1 MRYLV
6 ITLLSFLLTI
16 PVSYAQ
22 DAPPAD
28 RVILISIDGFRPDFY
43 LEPHRPA
50 PMLQQMAREGAHAK
64 GVRGVF
70 PSVTYPSHTTLVT
83 GARPANHGILYNR
96 DPEEG
101 WNFFYENITAPTLWA
116 LVAENG
122 GITANV
128 GWPVTVGAAIDF
140 NVVIS
145 GALSN
150 SDLSDDPI
158 RDLTT
163 PEGLF
168 EELEREATGRL
179 DVGYDLSNSNPAKE
193 GRVAEMASYLIAQH
207 QPQLLTVALQVTDSF
222 QHRYGREAPAVD
234 RALAAADRAVA
245 RIMEELERHDLLER
259 TAFVISG
266 DHGFSD
272 IDLRVQPNVW
282 LADASLYDTEDPRAS
297 RARFETSGGAAFLYL
312 RDADDRAAVDL
323 VTELL
328 DDAPESL
335 ARWFRVLDREALEAE
350 RAHPKAPLAL
360 SAVDG
365 VSFAGGVEGGLL
377 IEGSGGTH
385 GHLSDFPNMHTGLV
399 LWGSGVRTGAVAPLV
414 GMEDIAPTVAYLL
427 GLTLDAPD
435 GTVLRGVVE

>member
-1 MRYLV
+1 MRYLFV
-6 ITLLSFLLTI
+6 VLLSFLLCVPTGH
-16 PVSYAQ
+16 AQ
-22 DAPPAD
+22 ETPPAD

-43 LEPHRPA
+43 LEPQRPA

-83 GARPANHGILYNR
+83 GARPANHGILLNR
-96 DPEEG
+96 DPERG
-101 WNFFYENITAPTLWA
+101 WNFFFDDITTTTLWG
-116 LVAENG
+116 LVKDHG
-122 GITANV
+122 GTTANV
-128 GWPVTVGAAIDF
+128 GWPVTVGAPIDF

-145 GALSN
+145 GALAN
-150 SDLSDDPI
+150 SDLADDPI
-158 RDLTT
+158 RELTT

-168 EELEREATGRL
+168 SELEREATGRL
-179 DVGYDLSNSNPAKE
+179 DVTYDLSNSNPAKE

-234 RALAAADRAVA
+234 RALAAADRAIA

-272 IDLRVQPNVW
+272 IHLRVQPNVW
-282 LADASLYDTEDPRAS
+282 LAEAGLYDANDPQSS

-312 RDADDRAAVDL
+312 ADAEDSEAVDTI
-323 VTELL
+323 TELL
-328 DDAPESL
+328 DTLPPQE
-335 ARWFRVLDREALEAE
+335 ARWIRVLDRDFLDEE
-350 RAHPKAPLAL
+350 RAHPTAPVAL

-365 VSFAGGVEGGLL
+365 VTFGGGINGGVLGAA
-377 IEGSGGTH
+377 SGGTH
-385 GHLSDFPNMHTGLV
+385 GHLPDFPDMNTGLV
-399 LWGSGVRTGAVAPLV
+399 LWGSGVRAGAVAPLV

>member
-6 ITLLSFLLTI
+6 VTLLSVLLTI
-16 PVSYAQ
+16 PVSHAQ

-28 RVILISIDGFRPDFY
+28 HVVLISIDGFRPDFY

-50 PMLQQMAREGAHAK
+50 PMLQQMAREGAHAR

-83 GARPANHGILYNR
+83 GARPANHGILLNR
-96 DPEEG
+96 NPGSD
-101 WNFFYENITAPTLWA
+101 WNFFYDDITTPTLWE
-116 LVAENG
+116 LVREHG
-122 GITANV
+122 GTTVNV
-128 GWPVTVGAAIDF
+128 GWPVTVGAPIDY

-145 GALSN
+145 GALS
-150 SDLSDDPI
+150 SSSLADDPI

-163 PEGLF
+163 PAGLF

-179 DVGYDLSNSNPAKE
+179 DVNYDLSNRNPAKE

-207 QPQLLTVALQVTDSF
+207 QPQLLTVALQVTDAI

-245 RIMEELERHDLLER
+245 RIMEELEQHGLLER

-272 IDLRVQPNVW
+272 IHLRLQPNVW
-282 LADASLYDTEDPRAS
+282 LAEAGLFDPDNPQAS

-312 RDADDRAAVDL
+312 ADPED
-323 VTELL
+323 TEALEPITQLL
-328 DDAPESL
+328 DTLPPQE
-335 ARWFRVLDREALEAE
+335 ARWLRVLDRDALDEE
-350 RAHPKAPLAL
+350 RAHPTAPLAL
-360 SAVDG
+360 TATDG
-365 VSFAGGVEGGLL
+365 VTFGGGISGGLL
-377 IEGSGGTH
+377 TAASGGTH
-385 GHLSDFPNMHTGLV
+385 GHLSDFPDMHTGLV
-399 LWGSGVRTGAVAPLV
+399 LWGAGVRAGAVAPLV

-435 GTVLRGVVE
+435 GTVLRGLVE